1 MNIESL
7 FKPKSVAIIG
17 VSDKPGF
24 GSGAAREIAK
34 GALADHAYYIHPKR
48 DELFGRKC
56 YRSLAE
62 LPEKVECVVLCT
74 NAKYVNDYVEEAGK
88 LGAKAAV
95 VYASGYKE
103 EHSPEGDA
111 REDELIAICE
121 KYDMALSGP
130 NNMGLCNRVDKCNL
144 RPAGPS
150 NQLDIDV
157 KEGLGIIG
165 QSGYILTNLY
175 NNCFENTAYIISS
188 GNGNRVRLEDYM
200 LYLAENEHCNAIAIY
215 LEGIKDAAVF
225 TKALKVARDNN
236 KPVIILKSGRGER
249 GTKAASSHTGQM
261 AGAYTAYRSVFEKY
275 GVVTC
280 TTLDEFVATAKLF
293 TILGKNLP
301 ERNGIAAINFS
312 GGENTLCADLSEEY
326 GLEVPAFAQE
336 TKDKLETLIPS
347 YSTVN
352 NPLDP
357 TTTMFGEVEKVKAM
371 LEAMAS
377 DPGVGLVLLGDDLN
391 DPAAPK
397 DITINKVVKQLRK
410 EGKNFPIVLVPSF
423 EVPRN
428 AEIKAEL
435 AANGVPLL
443 GPGRVGYSALKHLFD
458 YINYRKEDKTLQ
470 IAAPDKSIRHGNK
483 VSLSEGDSK
492 VEMAKYGIPVPKQF
506 IALSADE
513 IEARWN
519 EVEKPLV
526 LKINSPDISHKTD
539 AGGVKLNI
547 NTLTDARNAFVEIY
561 SNCKSYKADAR
572 LEGVLVQEMAPQG
585 TEMIVG
591 ITSDSQFGPMVLVG
605 MGGIFVEVFKD
616 VAVNVCPVGK
626 KEADD
631 MIKSLKSY
639 KLLNGYRGSE
649 ALDTDAL
656 ADIIV
661 KVSEYASEHKDDL
674 AELDLNPVI
683 VYPKGK
689 GVKVVDALVV
699 RYEDNN

>member
-1 MNIESL
+1 MYNIESL

-56 YRSLAE
+56 YRSLSE

-74 NAKYVNDYVEEAGK
+74 NAKYVNDYVEEAGR

-95 VYASGYKE
+95 VYASGYRE
-103 EHSPEGDA
+103 EHSEEGNQ
-111 REDELIAICE
+111 REEELLAICE
-121 KYDMALSGP
+121 KYNMALSGP

-150 NQLDIDV
+150 NQLDIDID
-157 KEGLGIIG
+157 KGLGIIG
-165 QSGYILTNLY
+165 QSGYILTNIY

-225 TKALKVARDNN
+225 TKALKIARENG
-236 KPVIILKSGRGER
+236 KPVIILKSGRGQR
-249 GTKAASSHTGQM
+249 GVKAASSHTGQM
-261 AGAYTAYRSVFEKY
+261 AGAYTAYKSVFDKY
-275 GVVTC
+275 GVITC

-301 ERNGIAAINFS
+301 KKNGVAAINFS
-312 GGENTLCADLSEEY
+312 GGENTLCADLTEEY
-326 GLEVPAFAQE
+326 GIEMPTFAQE
-336 TKDKLETLIPS
+336 TKEKLETLIPS

-357 TTTMFGEVEKVKAM
+357 TTTMFGEVDKVKEM
-371 LEAMAS
+371 LETMAN
-377 DPGVGLVLLGDDLN
+377 DPNIGLVLLGDDLN

-397 DITINKVVKQLRK
+397 DITINKVVQLLRQ

-423 EVPRN
+423 ELRRN
-428 AEIKAEL
+428 EEIKAEL
-435 AANGVPLL
+435 AKNGVPLL

-458 YINYRKEDKTLQ
+458 YINYDAQKKTLE
-470 IAAPDKSIRHGNK
+470 IAAPDKSIEKGNK

-492 VEMAKYGIPVPKQF
+492 LEMARYGIPVPKQF
-506 IALSADE
+506 IAQSVEELE
-513 IEARWN
+513 KRWD

-547 NTLTDARNAFVEIY
+547 NELEEAKKAFEEIY
-561 SNCKSYKADAR
+561 KNCRAYKADAR
-572 LEGVLVQEMAPQG
+572 LEGILVQEMAPAG

-591 ITSDSQFGPMVLVG
+591 VTVDDQFGPMVLVG

-626 KEADD
+626 DEALA
-631 MIKSLKSY
+631 MIGSLKSS
-639 KLLNGYRGSE
+639 KLLKGYRGSE
-649 ALDTDAL
+649 PLDIDAL
-656 ADIIV
+656 AEIIV
-661 KVSEYASEHKDDL
+661 KVSQYAGEHKDDL

-689 GVKVVDALVV
+689 GVKVVDALIV
-699 RYEDNN
+699 RYE